1 MSVKGRAAPPPIPV
15 LRNVGSAPVVYFDNV
30 PVFGTYAGNIE
41 LQLSTRVMLPKPD
54 GGVITETMCTAHL
67 RCPPATAQQLIEVL
81 QRSLKMLEQHQAE
94 AMKAAEEKA
103 PQGAPLQ

>member
-1 MSVKGRAAPPPIPV
+1 MSIKGKTAPPMPV
-15 LRNVGSAPVVYFDNV
+15 LRNVGTAPVVYFDNV

-67 RCPPATAQQLIEVL
+67 RCPPASAQQLIEVL
-81 QRSLKMLEQHQAE
+81 QRALKMLEQQVTD
-94 AMKAAEEKA
+94 MQKAAEDKA
-103 PQGAPLQ
+103 PQGASLQ